1 MRRVKILLLISITF
15 IQMLT
20 PTITVYATESRDLQE
35 TIIEVLA
42 EDSETYT
49 KEERVYAKEVVKG
62 LRLKEVGKL
71 HTKLVGREDL
81 TKNEDLILQAVKTR
95 ISEIGLYVIT
105 LVLSVTVVLTWV
117 WNKYIQK

>member
-1 MRRVKILLLISITF
+1 
-15 IQMLT
+15 MLT

-42 EDSETYT
+42 EDNETYT
-49 KEERVYAKEVVKG
+49 KEERGYAKEVVKG
-62 LRLKEVGKL
+62 LSLKEVGKL

-95 ISEIGLYVIT
+95 ISEIGIYIIT